1 MIPTRDRYESVYYYW
16 PYATQDKLSSLVLG
30 GGKWEL
36 AHATWSAG
44 HVGVMCTARADDHG
58 HGLKSATKSN

>member
-30 GGKWEL
+30 GGKW
-36 AHATWSAG
+36 S
-44 HVGVMCTARADDHG
+44 
-58 HGLKSATKSN
+58 GLTPRGAQVTLG